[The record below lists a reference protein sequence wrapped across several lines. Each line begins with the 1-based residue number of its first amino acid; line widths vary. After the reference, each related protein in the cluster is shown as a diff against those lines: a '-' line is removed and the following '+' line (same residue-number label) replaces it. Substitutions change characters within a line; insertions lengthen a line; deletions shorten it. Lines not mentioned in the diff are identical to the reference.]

1 MKVLSIIITGCLAAI
16 ISLPAF
22 TGRQT
27 VGHTEITKWQFGR
40 NTAVSLTYDDGIRT
54 QFSQALPIMN
64 RLKLPG
70 TFFIITGAIPGSKN
84 LGKFIGRP
92 VQTIINETAVTP
104 TNKDNLFE
112 RASAAGFLGY
122 AGTIQYHTQAGSLLV
137 SGRVGQAYKLMDDF
151 YAGIRKGEFK
161 PGYSTNDEMANEV
174 GLTWDDVRKYAAQ
187 GHEFASHMI
196 THPMTPVLD
205 EPNLL
210 YELEKS
216 KEDILNQLGPR
227 YTFSAEC
234 SYGIEDERV
243 MSYAYKVYPALR
255 NRMPEAWMTEL
266 DRSNRKFPGNFNTE
280 YVQWQRG
287 ATTKTPLPVMK
298 SWVDTAVTH
307 DNTWLVLVVHGI
319 DGLGWEALPHELI
332 DEYYRYIK
340 AKQDEGKIWVATFGD
355 VARYIRE
362 RMAAKVEQKE
372 KSGKIIITLT
382 HSLDKS
388 MYDIPLTLKTYV
400 SSVWKQA
407 AVKQGNKIRKV
418 SAGTDEKGTYVLYQ
432 AVPNSGDVELSRI

>member
-1 MKVLSIIITGCLAAI
+1 MK
-16 ISLPAF
+16 SLHLLICIVILVF
-22 TGRQT
+22 TLKTDPVIAQ
-27 VGHTEITKWQFGR
+27 TEITKWQYGR
-40 NTAVSLTYDDGIRT
+40 PTAVSLTYDDGIRT
-54 QFSQALPIMN
+54 QFSQAIPIMN

-84 LGKFIGRP
+84 MGKFIGRP
-92 VQTIINETAVTP
+92 VKTIIAETATIP

-137 SGRVGQAYKLMDDF
+137 SGKVDQAYKLMDDF
-151 YAGIRKGEFK
+151 YAKVRNGEFK

-174 GLTWDDVRKYAAQ
+174 GLTWDAVRKYAAQ

-205 EPNLL
+205 ETNLL
-210 YELEKS
+210 YELKGS
-216 KEDILNQLGPR
+216 KEDIMTQLGPK

-243 MSYAYKVYPALR
+243 MSYAYKIYPALR
-255 NRMPEAWMTEL
+255 NRMPETWLTEL
-266 DRSNRKFPGNFNTE
+266 DRSNRKLPGNFNTE

-287 ATTKTPLPVMK
+287 ATTKTPLPMMK
-298 SWVDTAVTH
+298 SWVDTALTH
-307 DNTWLVLVVHGI
+307 TNTWLVLVVHGI
-319 DGLGWEALPHELI
+319 DGLGYEALPHEMI
-332 DEYYRYIK
+332 DEYYQYIK
-340 AKQDEGKIWVATFGD
+340 AKQDENKIWIATFGD

-362 RMAAKVEQKE
+362 RMAAKVQQNTK
-372 KSGKIIITLT
+372 GTTIIVNLT

-388 MYDIPLTLKTYV
+388 MYYIPLTLKTYV
-400 SSVWKQA
+400 SPGWKQVT
-407 AVKQGNKIRKV
+407 VKQGAKVMKV
-418 SAGTDEKGTYVLYQ
+418 STAKDEKGTYVLYQ
-432 AVPNSGDVELSRI
+432 AVPNTASVLISGV